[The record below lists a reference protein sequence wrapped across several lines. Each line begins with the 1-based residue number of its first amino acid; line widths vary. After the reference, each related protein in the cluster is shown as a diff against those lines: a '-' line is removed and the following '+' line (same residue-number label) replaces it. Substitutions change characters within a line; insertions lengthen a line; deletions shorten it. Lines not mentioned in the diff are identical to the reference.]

1 MRIIP
6 AVSLC
11 DNDRIASMR
20 FATGAARPS
29 DLMSTIVGRLHRYSS
44 CHCEPETHIFTK
56 RNSLKSGSS
65 VRRSGGRYSTITLP
79 DGSAALATSFR
90 KREIWRVKMQRTISE
105 NAP

>member
-6 AVSLC
+6 GVSLC
-11 DNDRIASMR
+11 DNGRIASMR
-20 FATGAARPS
+20 FATGAASLS

-44 CHCEPETHIFTK
+44 CHCDPEPETHIFTE

-90 KREIWRVKMQRTISE
+90 KREI
-105 NAP
+105 